1 MSKLQ
6 VTLENE
12 PPLALSGGK
21 NSGNVTATLTV
32 LQIPTVPLTASVIQ
46 DLKVQHTVTK
56 SNIFIKM
63 KVVQIKSNFRC
74 ILDVDECIKRPTRC
88 GDNRNCTNTIGSF
101 MCSCQSGYK
110 DTETGTAQSQCKAQL
125 RKRSVTCAQ
134 LWIFVNLRS
143 PGESTPG
150 KVRQSAAKCSKVREA
165 NAGTT
170 SEVSKLAPVPGGK
183 IKGQRGPQTGA
194 DIDEC
199 SEQPTPCGNN
209 SNCTN
214 TVGSFICSCQSGYRN
229 ISHGESTLIQCEDID
244 ECSEQ
249 HRLCGNNSNCTNTN
263 GSFICSCLSGYRNI
277 SQEDSTR
284 IQCEAKIHL
293 FLSQTTAKTLIHAL
307 ILSRLDSC
315 NLRLTSLPDCYLSPL
330 QSVLNSATRIL
341 LLSPK
346 RYSTWQI
353 RGDLVGQSRPK
364 LPCEATS
371 GDLRNRSTASALPQ
385 AIFHFSRQ
393 KAWGRQFGEIVA
405 LKKRQLVARRLNL
418 HESASPLRA
427 TFSSHHP
434 YTLPTLVFKPFYL
447 APPSLWNSIS
457 EFLHVDECSE
467 QPTLCGN
474 NSNCT
479 NTDGSFM
486 CSCQSGYKD
495 ISGTAQSQC
504 KDIDECSEQPT
515 PCGNNS
521 NCTNTVGSFI
531 CSCQSG
537 YRNISKGG
545 STVIQCEDID
555 ECNEEAAHCG
565 KNSNCTNTAG
575 SFFCSCHSGYRNVS
589 QRETT
594 QTKCEASGRQ
604 LGEISRQKKRRF
616 VAGCTYTAIWVLLN
630 YKKSNFV
637 SIIDIDECSEQPT
650 RCGDNSNC
658 TNTFGSF
665 ICSCQSGYRNVSQE
679 GSTQVQ
685 CKVMSKFFAFQRQI
699 FVKLGNNSKLKIRH
713 KKKLAFTLM
722 SLDIK
727 DIDECSEQHTLC
739 GNNSNCTN
747 TDGSFTCSCQSG
759 YRNISQ
765 EGSTPIQCED
775 IDECRAEDERCG
787 NNSNCTN
794 TFGSFICSCQSG
806 YRDVFQGGSTQIQCE
821 DIDECNEQSKPCG
834 TNSICNNT
842 VGSFMCFC
850 QAGYKDISG
859 IGSSHTQCRAFK
871 SLCETLQDQNNTQN
885 YCDQRRSTFHLLE
898 SFCQNTKHGM
908 EDILN
913 VTSQILKNPS
923 WSNLSSSEVSTVVN
937 GLLETVESS
946 LLESFS
952 KNPSNLNF
960 STPQIDVATK
970 VTQENCSFLT
980 INVGLNSMNV
990 PCNLL
995 PEPEDGSVFI
1005 SYKDLNSRL
1014 SGNFLKRP
1022 EDPGETHTAVV
1033 NSQVVTGSTTS
1044 QKRTNLKPPVTFYL
1058 NNLQEDRGLLVVSHI
1073 GLSVSLL
1080 CLFLSLL
1087 TFLMCRS
1094 LRSAHTSMLISLC
1107 GCLFLGQL
1115 IILFG
1120 LHQTKYIIL
1129 CSIIAGCLHYILL
1142 CAFCWMTLE
1151 SVLLFLTVRNLNAMN
1166 YLTSQRSHF
1175 PTACLIAFGV
1185 PAVIVTIS
1193 AAVHSDGYGTE
1204 KSCWL
1209 RPSVIWTFLGPVC
1222 CFITINTTLLIL
1234 TFWLLRVKL
1243 ASINTN
1249 VSSLRNTRLLTFK
1262 ALAQLFILGST
1273 WVLGFFQCGTWAIVA
1288 SYLFTICNSLQGA
1301 FIFLVHCLLN
1311 RQVREEY
1318 RKVFRRLHIKKPES
1332 ETVSGSTIP
1341 MILISAT
1348 APEVQKPDI
1357 VLDHQSEVKKKIQM
1371 YESMNCS

>member
-1 MSKLQ
+1 
-6 VTLENE
+6 
-12 PPLALSGGK
+12 
-21 NSGNVTATLTV
+21 
-32 LQIPTVPLTASVIQ
+32 
-46 DLKVQHTVTK
+46 
-56 SNIFIKM
+56 
-63 KVVQIKSNFRC
+63 
-74 ILDVDECIKRPTRC
+74 
-88 GDNRNCTNTIGSF
+88 

-110 DTETGTAQSQCKAQL
+110 DTETGTAQSQCK
-125 RKRSVTCAQ
+125 
-134 LWIFVNLRS
+134 
-143 PGESTPG
+143 
-150 KVRQSAAKCSKVREA
+150 
-165 NAGTT
+165 
-170 SEVSKLAPVPGGK
+170 
-183 IKGQRGPQTGA
+183 

-284 IQCEAKIHL
+284 IQCE
-293 FLSQTTAKTLIHAL
+293 
-307 ILSRLDSC
+307 D
-315 NLRLTSLPDCYLSPL
+315 
-330 QSVLNSATRIL
+330 
-341 LLSPK
+341 
-346 RYSTWQI
+346 
-353 RGDLVGQSRPK
+353 
-364 LPCEATS
+364 
-371 GDLRNRSTASALPQ
+371 
-385 AIFHFSRQ
+385 
-393 KAWGRQFGEIVA
+393 
-405 LKKRQLVARRLNL
+405 
-418 HESASPLRA
+418 
-427 TFSSHHP
+427 
-434 YTLPTLVFKPFYL
+434 
-447 APPSLWNSIS
+447 
-457 EFLHVDECSE
+457 VDECSE

-594 QTKCEASGRQ
+594 QTKCE
-604 LGEISRQKKRRF
+604 
-616 VAGCTYTAIWVLLN
+616 
-630 YKKSNFV
+630 
-637 SIIDIDECSEQPT
+637 DIDECSEQPT

-685 CKVMSKFFAFQRQI
+685 C
-699 FVKLGNNSKLKIRH
+699 
-713 KKKLAFTLM
+713 
-722 SLDIK
+722 K

-885 YCDQRRSTFHLLE
+885 YCDQREPGCFLQRSTFHLLE

-1058 NNLQEDRGLLVVSHI
+1058 NNLQATAPYHISLCVFWDPELIGWSQRGCSIIFSNVSHTLCSCDHLSTFAVIMAPCDIKEDRGLLVVSHI